1 MKTSKAPLEK
11 KRPLFFAAGLVFAL
25 SVTLVSFEWRTPYE
39 RPIIESSV
47 ELTGEEPI
55 WIPITLS
62 EPKKTFEKPEL
73 PELEPEKKTPEI
85 KIVDNDILVNEKQP
99 DFFTGEDLPEVAG
112 ELEMSP
118 EKDVV
123 DELKIWEIPSV
134 MPSYCGG
141 ETAMFKFLGS
151 ELNYPEIPRSN
162 GVTGVVYV
170 EFVVGKDG
178 KLRDAKVLRPVDP
191 WLDKEALRV
200 AKMLDC
206 FTPGKQAGRNV
217 DVYFRLPIRFTLNG

>member
-1 MKTSKAPLEK
+1 MKISKAPLER
-11 KRPLFFAAGLVFAL
+11 KRPLFFTAGLVFAL

-39 RPIIESSV
+39 APELGEGVV
-47 ELTGEEPI
+47 EVPPASQGLV
-55 WIPITLS
+55 ITLPP
-62 EPKKTFEKPEL
+62 PKKTVEKPKL
-73 PELEPEKKTPEI
+73 SDLEPEKKTPEI
-85 KIVDNDILVNEKQP
+85 KIVDNATPVIEKQP
-99 DFFTGEDLPEVAG
+99 DVFTGEDLPEVAG
-112 ELEMSP
+112 EFEISP

-123 DELKIWEIPSV
+123 DDLKIWEIPSV
-134 MPSYCGG
+134 MPLYCGG
-141 ETAMFKFLGS
+141 EAAMFKFLGS
-151 ELNYPEIPRSN
+151 ELKYPEIPRSN

>member
-1 MKTSKAPLEK
+1 MPL
-11 KRPLFFAAGLVFAL
+11 
-25 SVTLVSFEWRTPYE
+25 
-39 RPIIESSV
+39 
-47 ELTGEEPI
+47 
-55 WIPITLS
+55 
-62 EPKKTFEKPEL
+62 
-73 PELEPEKKTPEI
+73 
-85 KIVDNDILVNEKQP
+85 
-99 DFFTGEDLPEVAG
+99 
-112 ELEMSP
+112 
-118 EKDVV
+118 
-123 DELKIWEIPSV
+123 
-134 MPSYCGG
+134 YCGG
-141 ETAMFKFLGS
+141 EAAMFKFLGS
-151 ELNYPEIPRSN
+151 ELKYPEIPRSN